1 MDNKSMKEVSDIVM
15 AYGSDARNTIL
26 ADPNNDDS
34 QPITPA
40 LSSLSQADFTKFF
53 SDFTTYIRFD
63 KGMSGI
69 IMTSNGLKACPDWA
83 SLCLYVFGLQS

>member
-1 MDNKSMKEVSDIVM
+1 MAIRTMRGVSNIVM
-15 AYGSDARNTIL
+15 AYGSDPRNTIL
-26 ADPNNDDS
+26 ADPHNDDS
-34 QPITPA
+34 QPITPP

-53 SDFTTYIRFD
+53 KDFTTYIRRD

-83 SLCLYVFGLQS
+83 SLCLYVFGLQR